1 MQKLRAA
8 LEKLDEAL
16 DQLEDLAD
24 TTVTAPQITAAVA
37 PPVMQTIT
45 PRSPSE
51 IYKAELIRRLDAT
64 IEDVQQMMEQAA

>member
-16 DQLEDLAD
+16 DQLDEL
-24 TTVTAPQITAAVA
+24 AVA
-37 PPVMQTIT
+37 PATPVPTSFGQTIT

-51 IYKAELIRRLDAT
+51 IYRAELIRRLDET
-64 IEDVQQMMEQAA
+64 IEDVQQLMEQAA